1 MNVGAYPA
9 HEERDVVLRSG
20 STLRIR
26 PIRTD
31 DAGRLVDFY
40 GRLSPDSL
48 YFRFFAPSRVD
59 SAAAARFC
67 RVDYDSQYAFVGD
80 AGGRIVAIA
89 QYFRLPKH
97 PDRAEI
103 AFAVEDAL
111 QRQGIGT
118 RLLDRL
124 ADVARS
130 RGIRTFEADYL
141 ARNKR
146 MADVF
151 RNCGFTAR
159 ERRLDG
165 SVEKIVLDITP
176 TPAYLE
182 HALGRSEQAAFASMR
197 RLFEPSAIAVIGASA
212 ERGKIGAEIL
222 HNLRSR
228 FQGEIVPINPMH
240 EELLGSPCYPR
251 LTDAPGPVD
260 LAVIAIPAAHL
271 DAVVDDCVAKGV
283 SGIVIITAGF
293 SETGEE
299 GRQRESALLEKV
311 RAAGIRMV
319 GPNCMGLI
327 NTDPKVRLNATF
339 APVYPPAGRVAL
351 SSQSGALGLALLDY
365 ADKLNLGISSFV
377 SVGNKADVSSNDLIQ
392 YWAEDPR
399 TDVILLY
406 LESFGN
412 PSSFRED
419 RATRRAS
426 EADRGRQVRTVP
438 RGLTRRVL
446 PHGGPR

>member
-1 MNVGAYPA
+1 MSVEAYPA

-20 STLRIR
+20 STLRLR
-26 PIRTD
+26 PIRAD
-31 DAGRLVDFY
+31 DAAKLFDFY

-67 RVDYDSQYAFVGD
+67 RVDYDSQFAFVGD

-89 QYFRLPKH
+89 QYFRFPKH

-141 ARNKR
+141 AHNQR
-146 MADVF
+146 MSDVF

-197 RLFEPSAIAVIGASA
+197 RLFEPKAVAVIGASA

-222 HNLRSR
+222 YNLRSR
-228 FQGEIVPINPMH
+228 FQGEIVPVNPMH
-240 EELLGSPCYPR
+240 QELLGSPCYPR
-251 LTDAPGPVD
+251 LTDAPSPVD
-260 LAVIAIPAAHL
+260 LAVIAVPAAHL
-271 DAVVDDCVAKGV
+271 EAVVDDCVAKGV
-283 SGIVIITAGF
+283 AGIVIITAGF

-299 GRQRESALLEKV
+299 GRRREGTPRQGAG
-311 RAAGIRMV
+311 RRHAAWS
-319 GPNCMGLI
+319 GP
-327 NTDPKVRLNATF
+327 TAWASSTRTRQVRLNATF
-339 APVYPPAGRVAL
+339 APDLPARGARRHVVAER
-351 SSQSGALGLALLDY
+351 SARPRDPRLA
-365 ADKLNLGISSFV
+365 AKLNLGISTLRV
-377 SVGNKADVSSNDLIQ
+377 
-392 YWAEDPR
+392 
-399 TDVILLY
+399 
-406 LESFGN
+406 
-412 PSSFRED
+412 
-419 RATRRAS
+419 RRQQ
-426 EADRGRQVRTVP
+426 GRRLGQRPDCST
-438 RGLTRRVL
+438 
-446 PHGGPR
+446 GPRIRART